1 MTPITFLGFLSSQFL
16 RFGAL
21 SIGYE
26 GAGTLPRERDNLKG

>member
-1 MTPITFLGFLSSQFL
+1 MAPMTFLGFLSSQFL

-26 GAGTLPRERDNLKG
+26 GEGDRFLGT